1 MKKSKSSKLPRLPKE
16 IDVKVIKTK
25 DGNYI
30 AELVKYEVFTQ
41 AKSREELPF
50 LINDLI
56 RTLFDVPKEMQ
67 NHVWYEPKKENPL
80 VKVVNTPVPYQILAS
95 QKFDRLLHV

>member
-1 MKKSKSSKLPRLPKE
+1 MKKSKSITLPKE
-16 IDVKVIKTK
+16 IEVKVLKTK

-30 AELVKYEVFTQ
+30 AELVKYDVFTQ

-50 LINDLI
+50 LVNDLI
-56 RTLFDVPKEMQ
+56 YTLFDVPKKMQ
-67 NHVWYEPKKENPL
+67 NHVWYQPKKENPFIHIS
-80 VKVVNTPVPYQILAS
+80 NAPISYQILAS